1 MTLGPVIGLI
11 SASLREYST
20 RALIQA
26 VMRMMTGIF
35 FSFPAGWRRQI
46 LEIVLELELV
56 LDR

>member
-56 LDR
+56 DC

>member
-1 MTLGPVIGLI
+1 MDLYGFCRFCL
-11 SASLREYST
+11 ASLRGYST
-20 RALIQA
+20 GTLIQA

>member
-1 MTLGPVIGLI
+1 LGPVIGLI

-26 VMRMMTGIF
+26 VMRMLTGIF

-56 LDR
+56 DC

>member
-11 SASLREYST
+11 SASCAGIST
-20 RALIQA
+20 GTLIQT
-26 VMRMMTGIF
+26 VMRMMAGIF

-56 LDR
+56 DC